1 MIMSSPFDYV
11 NAILQNKKQL
21 IVDEITEKDYAPF
34 LVNRSLSYHK
44 DCLMYA
50 NEMNQRHFL
59 DKKLQFDFLLNTVR
73 SQKRPFAKWIK
84 SEKSDDLECIKQV
97 YGFSDSKAR
106 EAFRLLSKEQIQQLK
121 KQTDTGG
128 LRK

>member
-1 MIMSSPFDYV
+1 MSSPFDYV

-97 YGFSDSKAR
+97 YGFSDSKAL

-121 KQTDTGG
+121 EQTDIGG